1 MALFYKNNI
10 NITGV
15 DDPYISSSNITP
27 TMEVTGFIYPGYII
41 DNWNTKA
48 DGSGTKYTI
57 GEAVED
63 SSYYAIWKK
72 PPKYLVT
79 AEQLEMVADAI
90 RENCTR
96 TDTKLSYPWGFID
109 GIEDDGEQYLTDFLN
124 GEISYINIPL
134 LSLPALVFY
143 YNSNITSVKFPVCT
157 TISESAFYG
166 CSKLTSINFP
176 SCTTIGNSAFEYCS
190 NLTSISFPVCTLI
203 GYGAFNGCNYL
214 RSINFPACTSISGCA
229 FEYCYNL
236 TSISFPVCTFIGLQA
251 FYMCSSNLTSISFPA
266 CTTISGAAFSQC
278 YRLLSAYFLGSSI
291 PSLMYSN
298 AFIST
303 PIANFTPY
311 TSGEYGSIF
320 VRASMLEEFKSATN
334 WVYYSDRMVGL
345 TDEEIAN
352 L

>member
-176 SCTTIGNSAFEYCS
+176 
-190 NLTSISFPVCTLI
+190 
-203 GYGAFNGCNYL
+203 
-214 RSINFPACTSISGCA
+214 ACTSISGCA

>member
-63 SSYYAIWKK
+63 DSYYAIWKK

-79 AEQLEMVADAI
+79 AEQLETVADAI
-90 RENCTR
+90 RENCTW
-96 TDTKLSYPWGFID
+96 TDTKLSYPWGFIE
-109 GIEDDGEQYLTDFLN
+109 GIENYDEQYLADFLN
-124 GEISYINIPL
+124 GEISYIKYPL
-134 LSLPALVFY
+134 SQLASFAFY
-143 YNSNITSVKFPVCT
+143 YNRNIFSVNFPTCS
-157 TISESAFYG
+157 IIGDSAFYA
-166 CSKLTSINFP
+166 CSNLASISFP
-176 SCTTIGNSAFEYCS
+176 ICTTIGNSAFTYC
-190 NLTSISFPVCTLI
+190 
-203 GYGAFNGCNYL
+203 
-214 RSINFPACTSISGCA
+214 
-229 FEYCYNL
+229 
-236 TSISFPVCTFIGLQA
+236 
-251 FYMCSSNLTSISFPA
+251 SNLTSISFPA

-291 PSLMYSN
+291 PSLVYSN

-311 TSGEYGSIF
+311 TNGEYGSIF